1 MPRGGKREG
10 AGRKPSPNSNK
21 IPVTIRVDPAI
32 AQWLQAKAEEK
43 NLSRSQFTENIIKEK
58 KMQNFELLSGVFIGR
73 VVDDGGAILDAPY
86 KDLDEDLQTRIKY
99 HAGLEENEDFP
110 SEEEAEN
117 AKESY
122 EQSWDAEETDQ
133 EVDLIP
139 VSEW

>member
-1 MPRGGKREG
+1 
-10 AGRKPSPNSNK
+10 
-21 IPVTIRVDPAI
+21 
-32 AQWLQAKAEEK
+32 
-43 NLSRSQFTENIIKEK
+43 
-58 KMQNFELLSGVFIGR
+58 MQNFELHSGVFIGKI
-73 VVDDGGAILDAPY
+73 VDDSGAILDVPY

-99 HAGLEENEDFP
+99 HADLEENEDFP

-122 EQSWDAEETDQ
+122 EQSWDSEETDQ